1 MARKISYNR
10 LWKLLIDKNMT
21 RKDLREA
28 SGVSTASIAKLGR
41 GDNITTS
48 VLIKICDALDCEL
61 EDIMEL
67 VSDSTGA
74 CRDLRQEARHEN

>member
-21 RKDLREA
+21 RKDLRRA

-48 VLIKICDALDCEL
+48 VLIKICDALDCKL

-67 VSDSTGA
+67 IPDSVDMCHA
-74 CRDLRQEARHEN
+74 LHQENRHEN

>member
-1 MARKISYNR
+1 MPRKISYNN

-21 RKDLREA
+21 RKDLRKI

-48 VLIKICDALDCEL
+48 ILVRICDALDCEL
-61 EDIMEL
+61 EDIMQL
-67 VSDSTGA
+67 VPDDESA
-74 CRDLRQEARHEN
+74 K

>member
-10 LWKLLIDKNMT
+10 LWKLLIDKSMT
-21 RKDLREA
+21 RKDLREV

-41 GDNITTS
+41 GDNITTA
-48 VLIKICDALDCEL
+48 VLIKICDALKCEL

-67 VSDSTGA
+67 VPAEDT
-74 CRDLRQEARHEN
+74 EE

>member
-1 MARKISYNR
+1 MPRKISYNN

-21 RKDLREA
+21 RKDLRKI

-48 VLIKICDALDCEL
+48 VLVRICEALDCEL
-61 EDIMEL
+61 EDIMQL
-67 VSDSTGA
+67 VPD
-74 CRDLRQEARHEN
+74 DEAGK

>member
-1 MARKISYNR
+1 MPRKISYNN

-21 RKDLREA
+21 RKDLRKI

-48 VLIKICDALDCEL
+48 ILVRICDALDCEL
-61 EDIMEL
+61 EDIMQL
-67 VSDSTGA
+67 VPDDESA
-74 CRDLRQEARHEN
+74 I

>member
-1 MARKISYNR
+1 MRREAIPLPRKISYNN

-21 RKDLREA
+21 RKDLRKI

-48 VLIKICDALDCEL
+48 VLVRICEALDCEL
-61 EDIMEL
+61 EDIMQL
-67 VSDSTGA
+67 VPD
-74 CRDLRQEARHEN
+74 DEAGK